1 VCAFLPAPANIIV
14 MMGTMAGILIVTYA
28 YSYLLFR
35 SRHPEA

>member
-1 VCAFLPAPANIIV
+1 MLTAIV
-14 MMGTMAGILIVTYA
+14 GMLAITYV